1 MEITSSIALG
11 KFDFSIIG
19 APHGRGKVL
28 KMPEKR
34 HTARLI
40 FAAFYGFWLCFGN
53 TMRIFCDLA
62 SFQNTSRSGL
72 NARKI
77 GPCSLSKSS

>member
-1 MEITSSIALG
+1 MKITSSIALG

-62 SFQNTSRSGL
+62 S
-72 NARKI
+72 
-77 GPCSLSKSS
+77 C